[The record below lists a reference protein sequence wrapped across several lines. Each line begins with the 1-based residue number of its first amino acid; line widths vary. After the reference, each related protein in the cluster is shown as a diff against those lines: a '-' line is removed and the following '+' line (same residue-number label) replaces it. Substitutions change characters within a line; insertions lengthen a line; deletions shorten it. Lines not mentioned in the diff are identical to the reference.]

1 MTDRGIAGALER
13 LVFGPTASHY
23 RRFVRLVVFLTAVL
37 ALANGLVT
45 FDVVAVSATVADAL
59 YLAGAAVFALF
70 VLSGLAQV
78 VVLARAYDRGTREVA
93 TTAAELET
101 TAADVAETAAEL
113 ETAADE
119 VETAA
124 DAVEAA
130 AGEVD
135 EAVDEVEE
143 AVEAVE
149 AVEPAVADEDGLG
162 EPPVEPEAVADSAAD
177 ATTRTEEAKEQA
189 AEVKRRAEEAKDRT
203 EDAKA
208 AASEAEETAA
218 ETKGDLPA
226 DGDSEGTAESAD
238 PDDAGD
244 GGD

>member
-37 ALANGLVT
+37 ALANGLVA

-143 AVEAVE
+143 AVD